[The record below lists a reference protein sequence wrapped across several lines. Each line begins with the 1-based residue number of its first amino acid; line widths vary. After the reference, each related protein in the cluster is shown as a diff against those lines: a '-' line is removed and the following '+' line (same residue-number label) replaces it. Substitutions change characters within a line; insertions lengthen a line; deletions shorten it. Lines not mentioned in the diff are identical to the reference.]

1 MLSLVKSQK
10 DLKHWEQLKSMEAE
24 AELHLN
30 KLESQIVDKYGKRNE
45 VILYKKD
52 NYNFKNK
59 FKKIL

>member
-1 MLSLVKSQK
+1 MLSLGKSQK
-10 DLKHWEQLKSMEAE
+10 DLKHWEQLKSMEVE